1 MSNHDN
7 NCQAVRKLFDN
18 LPEGSL
24 KILQITDTHLYADTS
39 GTLLGMNTQ
48 QTLDEVFRMTST
60 CGPIDMILSTGDL
73 VHDSSVA
80 GYQRFQKIMEQPG
93 VPVYCL
99 PGNHDA
105 PEVMRATLVDSKVSY
120 IPMVIQGNWLFVFL
134 DSTLADS
141 EGGSLSQ
148 KELDMLQATLSKHPD
163 KHALVCLHHH
173 PVPVGSKWMDT
184 MLVDNAADFF
194 NIIDRHNHVK
204 GILWGHIHQV
214 YEQVYENE
222 RNQVALLASPSTCIQ
237 FTPEKDTFG
246 LDHEPP
252 GCRWLALLPNGEI
265 RSCVTRLS
273 QMPAGLDFNSVGY

>member
-1 MSNHDN
+1 MSNEDN
-7 NCQAVRKLFDN
+7 NCQAVRELFDN

-24 KILQITDTHLYADTS
+24 KILQITDTHLYADTG

-48 QTLDEVFRMTST
+48 QTLDEVFDMTHQ

-80 GYQRFQKIMEQPG
+80 GYKRFQKIMEQPK

-99 PGNHDA
+99 PGNHDE
-105 PEVMRATLVDSKVSY
+105 PEVMRKTLVDSEVVY
-120 IPMVIQGNWLFVFL
+120 IPSVIHGDWLFVFL

-141 EGGSLSQ
+141 EGGNLSPQ
-148 KELDMLQATLSKHPD
+148 ELDRLHATLSDHPD

-173 PVPVGSKWMDT
+173 PVPVDSQWMDT
-184 MLVDNAADFF
+184 MLVDNADDFF
-194 NIIDRHNHVK
+194 DIIDQHKHVK
-204 GILWGHIHQV
+204 GILWGHIHQT
-214 YEQVYENE
+214 YESE

-237 FTPEKDTFG
+237 FTPEKDDFD
-246 LDHEPP
+246 LDNEPP

-265 RSCVTRLS
+265 RSCVTRLAE
-273 QMPAGLDFNSVGY
+273 MPQGLDFNSVGY